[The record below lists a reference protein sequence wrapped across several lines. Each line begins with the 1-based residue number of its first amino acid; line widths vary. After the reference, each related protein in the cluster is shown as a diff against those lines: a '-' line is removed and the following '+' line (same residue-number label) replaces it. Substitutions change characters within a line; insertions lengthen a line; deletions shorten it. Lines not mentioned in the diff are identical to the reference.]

1 MADNIIIRKA
11 NESDLDNILKLITM
25 PAIDNGTVMEPL
37 DGKAVYNSILDDPN
51 YFQIVATT
59 EEDIVAYVALIIIVQ
74 MTHEGSTTALITDL
88 IVSEDIEDKQT
99 QTDIA
104 SDLLEFTI
112 SLAQEYGCYKTIVE
126 NDYLPELTAE
136 TCKTFEFSHNSQSF
150 IRE

>member
-11 NESDLDNILKLITM
+11 NESDLDNILKLIAM
-25 PAIDNGTVMEPL
+25 PAIDDGMVMESL
-37 DGKAVYNSILDDPN
+37 DGKAVYHSILDDPN

-59 EEDIVAYVALIIIVQ
+59 EEDIVAYVTLIIVVQ

-88 IVSEDIEDKQT
+88 IVSENIEGKQA

-104 SDLLEFTI
+104 SDLLEFAM

-126 NDYLPELTAE
+126 NDYLPELTA
-136 TCKTFEFSHNSQSF
+136 TVCKKFEFTASSQSF
-150 IRE
+150 IRK

>member
-11 NESDLDNILKLITM
+11 NESDLDDILKLIAM
-25 PAIDNGTVMEPL
+25 PAIDNGTVMESL
-37 DGKAVYNSILDDPN
+37 DGKAVYHSILDDPN
-51 YFQIVATT
+51 YFQIVAAT
-59 EEDIVAYVALIIIVQ
+59 EEHIVAYITLVIVVQ

-88 IVSEDIEDKQT
+88 IVSDSIADKQA

-126 NDYLPELTAE
+126 NDYLPELTE
-136 TCKTFEFSHNSQSF
+136 TACKTFEFTKNTQSF
-150 IRE
+150 IRR

>member
-11 NESDLDNILKLITM
+11 NESDLDDILKLIAM
-25 PAIDNGTVMEPL
+25 PAIDNGTVMESL
-37 DGKAVYNSILDDPN
+37 DGKAVYHSILDDPN
-51 YFQIVATT
+51 YFQIVAAT
-59 EEDIVAYVALIIIVQ
+59 EEHIVAYITLVIVVQ

-88 IVSEDIEDKQT
+88 IVSDSIADKQA

-126 NDYLPELTAE
+126 NDYLPELTA
-136 TCKTFEFSHNSQSF
+136 TACKTFEFNNNSQSF
-150 IRE
+150 IRK